1 LFVRQSAN
9 IFYLSYSIRSPT
21 GKLRFP
27 QQSKAARAAVDKYST
42 IQKEDACD
50 KTDFPLSNSHDS
62 LLAIMYEPPAASP
75 VPPPMNQPT
84 SDATG
89 GVIPY
94 KNPQALTS
102 YYLGVFSLI
111 PLLGLLL
118 GCVAV
123 PLGIIGLRKRKT
135 MPQIRGTAHAWV
147 GIILGGL
154 SVLGHLAI
162 IAMIFLPK

>member
-1 LFVRQSAN
+1 
-9 IFYLSYSIRSPT
+9 
-21 GKLRFP
+21 
-27 QQSKAARAAVDKYST
+27 
-42 IQKEDACD
+42 
-50 KTDFPLSNSHDS
+50 
-62 LLAIMYEPPAASP
+62 MYEAPTSSP
-75 VPPPMNQPT
+75 VPPPVNQPT
-84 SDATG
+84 GDATG

-123 PLGIIGLRKRKT
+123 PLGIIGLRKRKA

-154 SVLGHLAI
+154 SVFGHVAL
-162 IAMIFLPK
+162 IALMFFNKR